1 MKRQIKKLNAMPYA
15 QAHIEIIDDTQYLF
29 SYYTLVAT
37 VRKDEDDYRFIR
49 CYGLYSSTTRKHIS
63 AFAKE
68 NGLTYQ
74 NFKEISD
81 KPYEFGVDTG
91 EVIFDDD
98 ADPFKK

>member
-1 MKRQIKKLNAMPYA
+1 MNRQIKKLNAMPYA

-29 SYYTLVAT
+29 SYTTLVAT
-37 VRKDEDDYRFIR
+37 VRKDEDGYRLIR
-49 CYGLYSSTTRKHIS
+49 CYGLYSATTRKHIS

-74 NFKEISD
+74 DFKAVCG

-91 EVIFDDD
+91 EVVFDED